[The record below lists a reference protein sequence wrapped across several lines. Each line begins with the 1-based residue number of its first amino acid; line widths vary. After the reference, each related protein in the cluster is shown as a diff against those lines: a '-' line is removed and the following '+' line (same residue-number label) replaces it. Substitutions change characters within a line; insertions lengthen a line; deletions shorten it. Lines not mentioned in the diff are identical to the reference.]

1 MEDRKIWVLA
11 YINRDFIVRAETE
24 LKRYGHDDIEAYIPT
39 VRLLKKKFK
48 GKNVFEFVPLLF
60 NYGFFKIPYHKA
72 INPDFLMELRHHI
85 TCIYAWVK
93 DPAKIHKQS
102 TNLKLDNSSSVDA
115 IPHIAT
121 ATDKE
126 VTRMV
131 KASESM
137 SIYCAEDLK
146 RFKPGDHLQL
156 EGYPFEGMPAEI
168 IRINHKKGEVVVK
181 LNIEAI
187 VKEVTV
193 SFENVF
199 YTVYKNF
206 NEDAREESSDE
217 MIERYGPTAIDHITF
232 NRQYLGDFDYE

>member
-1 MEDRKIWVLA
+1 MESKKIWVLA
-11 YINRDFIVRAETE
+11 YINRDFINRAEIE
-24 LKRYGHDDIEAYIPT
+24 LERYGHNDIEAYIPT

-93 DPAKIHKQS
+93 DPAKIHLQS
-102 TNLKLDNSSSVDA
+102 TNLKSDNSNFTDA

-126 VTRMV
+126 VTRMI

-137 SIYCAEDLK
+137 SIYNADDLK
-146 RFKPGDHLQL
+146 RFQPGDHLQL

-168 IRINHKKGEVVVK
+168 IKINHKKKEVVVK

-187 VKEVTV
+187 VREVTV

-206 NEDAREESSDE
+206 NEQLREDSSDE
-217 MIERYGPTAIDHITF
+217 MIEKYGQNAIDHITF
-232 NRQYLGDFDYE
+232 NKVYLGDYDYE

>member
-1 MEDRKIWVLA
+1 MESKKIWVLA
-11 YINRDFIVRAETE
+11 YINRDFINRAEIE
-24 LKRYGHDDIEAYIPT
+24 LERYGHNDIEAYIPT

-93 DPAKIHKQS
+93 DPAKIHLQS
-102 TNLKLDNSSSVDA
+102 TNLKSDNSNFTDA

-126 VTRMV
+126 VTRMI

-137 SIYCAEDLK
+137 SIYNADDLK
-146 RFKPGDHLQL
+146 RFQPGDHLQL
-156 EGYPFEGMPAEI
+156 EGYPFDGMPAEI
-168 IRINHKKGEVVVK
+168 IKINHKKKEVVVK

-187 VKEVTV
+187 VREVTV

-206 NEDAREESSDE
+206 NEQLREDSSDE
-217 MIERYGPTAIDHITF
+217 MIEKYGQNAIDHITF
-232 NRQYLGDFDYE
+232 NKVYLGDYDYE

>member
-1 MEDRKIWVLA
+1 MGDRKIWVLA

-93 DPAKIHKQS
+93 DPAKIHNNT
-102 TNLKLDNSSSVDA
+102 TNLSKDNSNFIDA
-115 IPHIAT
+115 IPQVAI

-126 VTRMV
+126 LATLLE
-131 KASESM
+131 ASESM
-137 SIYCAEDLK
+137 SIHCAEDLE
-146 RFKPGDHLQL
+146 RFKPGDHLIL

-168 IRINHKKGEVVVK
+168 ISINPKKKEVKVK
-181 LNIEAI
+181 LDLL
-187 VKEVTV
+187 
-193 SFENVF
+193 S
-199 YTVYKNF
+199 
-206 NEDAREESSDE
+206 
-217 MIERYGPTAIDHITF
+217 
-232 NRQYLGDFDYE
+232 

>member
-1 MEDRKIWVLA
+1 MESKKIWVLA
-11 YINRDFIVRAETE
+11 YINRDFINRAEIE
-24 LKRYGHDDIEAYIPT
+24 LERYGHNDIEAYIPT

-93 DPAKIHKQS
+93 DPAKIHLQS
-102 TNLKLDNSSSVDA
+102 TNLKSDNSNFTDA

-126 VTRMV
+126 VTRMI

-137 SIYCAEDLK
+137 SIYNADDLK
-146 RFKPGDHLQL
+146 RFQPGDHLQL

-168 IRINHKKGEVVVK
+168 IKINHKKKEVVVK

-187 VKEVTV
+187 VREVTV

-206 NEDAREESSDE
+206 SEQLREDSSDE
-217 MIERYGPTAIDHITF
+217 MIEKYGPNAIDHITF
-232 NRQYLGDFDYE
+232 NKVYLGDYDYE